1 MGEFRDLLDAV
12 KDLHGEVKRGVSAVG
27 IVKRPK
33 SIAASATDGIC
44 YFPVVVDD
52 SIPLEDALIIARA
65 LERKYAT
72 FVLTTLTMNPYMQI
86 ENGEISAADYVKK
99 FHQNMR
105 VKPTSK
111 VGLNLVNIP
120 NLMDVV
126 DSYNF
131 DTTGIESLAEAT
143 AWKIYQHV
151 SSGSANAKAS
161 KWNFTVEEMLSPSI
175 ANDISKVRPMLE
187 ASGKDGSTDDHTT
200 DSPDG
205 SLDGVSK
212 PSTSRSGRGS
222 SASIGNV
229 DVRGYGGA
237 GGKALAYGGKG
248 GQATGGNATINKG
261 AVQISVRAGNRGG
274 SAPMNHLMDTEF
286 KKANDLV
293 PTMLHIRIF
302 PTAPEGE
309 ELPEPVDFVLGVK
322 ATLHSVTADAMAEN
336 LARGVNQDN
345 HFFEFIKWYTGE
357 TKFFKDFVFAI
368 DQQKS
373 DARAN
378 NDKNKGWFV
387 ASKRRKALAK
397 IHSKVCDNPLTPIMT
412 IVASQDTISQV
423 ASVYGYDFEASPGLT
438 RSIMTNYFLLGFV
451 KVNPATNRIDFL
463 FDGFDA
469 PETVTLNT
477 LQREETRDD
486 KKFKDMMKLIGRGF

>member
-1 MGEFRDLLDAV
+1 MGEFRDMIDAI
-12 KDLHGEVKRGVSAVG
+12 KDIHGEIKHGMSSLGV
-27 IVKRPK
+27 VKRPK

-52 SIPLEDALIIARA
+52 SIPLEDSLIIARA

-86 ENGEISAADYVKK
+86 ENGELSAADYVKK

-105 VKPTSK
+105 VKPTAK
-111 VGLNLVNIP
+111 LGLNLTTLP
-120 NLMDVV
+120 NLADALEGY
-126 DSYNF
+126 DI
-131 DTTGIESLAEAT
+131 DTTGIDMLAEAT
-143 AWKIYQHV
+143 AWKIYEHV
-151 SSGSANAKAS
+151 SSGSANSMVS
-161 KWNFTVEEMLSPSI
+161 KWNFTIEEMLSPNI
-175 ANDISKVRPMLE
+175 ANDISKIRPMFEDNDRLLNIN
-187 ASGKDGSTDDHTT
+187 ANLNKNVAVGGT
-200 DSPDG
+200 G
-205 SLDGVSK
+205 
-212 PSTSRSGRGS
+212 GS
-222 SASIGNV
+222 SASYSRAQGGNAVAIGGSTHVNS
-229 DVRGYGGA
+229 
-237 GGKALAYGGKG
+237 
-248 GQATGGNATINKG
+248 TGGNAVIQPG
-261 AVQISVRAGNRGG
+261 AVKITVPKGGGRGG
-274 SAPMNHLMDTEF
+274 SPMNHLMDTEF

-387 ASKRRKALAK
+387 ASKRRKALSK
-397 IHSKVCDNPLTPIMT
+397 IQGKICNNPMTPIMT
-412 IVASQDTISQV
+412 VVVSQDTISQV

-438 RSIMTNYFLLGFV
+438 QSIMTNYFLLGFV

-463 FDGFDA
+463 FDGFGA